1 MLIKKNKKKINIK
14 KKIKKFNKNIKYL
27 KNIKK
32 KEIDIKDIAN
42 EEIRENIIKIKILR
56 KKLKSFIKDEKV
68 LIEIKCGVGG
78 NESSL
83 FVSDLKKMYEKY
95 IDKKGWIKKIIS
107 KNESSSGGFKDIK
120 MEIEGKKVYKKLMFE
135 SGVHRVQRLPK
146 TESKGRIHT
155 STCRVAVY
163 KKYLK
168 NLNDIKSEDLKVETF
183 KSSGAGGQHVNKTN
197 SAVRIRHLPTN
208 IVVECQKER
217 SQHKNKKHALI
228 LIKNKINKKTEDENL
243 KKINFKKK
251 ILFGGGER
259 VEKIRTYNYKSNRIK
274 DHRFNFILND
284 LQDIMNG
291 GFNKIVKK
299 IKSYVKKK

>member
-1 MLIKKNKKKINIK
+1 M
-14 KKIKKFNKNIKYL
+14 
-27 KNIKK
+27 
-32 KEIDIKDIAN
+32 AN
-42 EEIRENIIKIKILR
+42 EEIKENIIKIKILR
-56 KKLKSFIKDEKV
+56 KKLKSYIKDEKI

-78 NESSL
+78 DESSL
-83 FVSDLKKMYEKY
+83 FVSDLKRMYEKY

-107 KNESSSGGFKDIK
+107 KSESSSGGLKEITI
-120 MEIEGKKVYKKLMFE
+120 EIEGKKVYKKLMFE

-146 TESKGRIHT
+146 TESKGRMHT

-168 NLNDIKSEDLKVETF
+168 HLKDDIKYKDLKVETF

-197 SAVRIRHLPTN
+197 SAVRIKHLPTN
-208 IVVECQKER
+208 TVVECQKER

-228 LIKNKINKKTEDENL
+228 LIKSKIDKKAKDENL
-243 KKINFKKK
+243 KKINFKRKM
-251 ILFGGGER
+251 LFGGGER
-259 VEKIRTYNYKSNRIK
+259 VEKIRTYNYKNNRIK